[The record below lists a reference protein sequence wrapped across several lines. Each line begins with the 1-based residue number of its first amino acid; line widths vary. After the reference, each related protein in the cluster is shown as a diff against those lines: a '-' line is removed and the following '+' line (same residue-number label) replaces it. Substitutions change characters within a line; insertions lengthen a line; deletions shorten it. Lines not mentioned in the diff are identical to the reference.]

1 MPRTSAQ
8 PRRKSPTDKDR
19 LELRKRV
26 GVFVR
31 NRRQQL
37 DLSQGDIIEVL
48 GYVSRNSVSNIETGR
63 EGLPAKRIYAWAD
76 VLEVPRDAF
85 FRFVT
90 GETKRVE
97 SSGKGAE
104 TEAAAKV
111 STGENDLLAAFRKLP
126 SKYQKRIREQI
137 QEYSELARSS
147 PKSSRLPHPPAA
159 ASVASPG
166 PSAAWC

>member
-8 PRRKSPTDKDR
+8 PRRKPPTDKDR
-19 LELRKRV
+19 LDLRKRI

-31 NRRQQL
+31 TRRQQL
-37 DLSQGDIIEVL
+37 GLSQGDIIDVL

-90 GETKRVE
+90 GETKRVDQT
-97 SSGKGAE
+97 GKA
-104 TEAAAKV
+104 TEAEAANRS
-111 STGENDLLAAFRKLP
+111 STAESELVAAYRKLP
-126 SKYQKRIREQI
+126 AKYQRRIKEQI
-137 QEYSELARSS
+137 QEFSELARSG
-147 PKSSRLPHPPAA
+147 PKSR
-159 ASVASPG
+159 
-166 PSAAWC
+166 

>member
-8 PRRKSPTDKDR
+8 PRRKPPTDKDR
-19 LELRKRV
+19 QDLRKRI
-26 GVFVR
+26 GAYVR

-37 DLSQGDIIEVL
+37 NLSQGDIIEVL

-90 GETKRVE
+90 GEAKRVE
-97 SSGKGAE
+97 LNKV
-104 TEAAAKV
+104 TEGEVAAAAKV
-111 STGENDLLAAFRKLP
+111 STGETELLAAFRKLP
-126 SKYQKRIREQI
+126 AKYQRRIKEQV
-137 QEYSELARSS
+137 QEYAALARSA
-147 PKSSRLPHPPAA
+147 PKSTR
-159 ASVASPG
+159 
-166 PSAAWC
+166 

>member
-8 PRRKSPTDKDR
+8 PRRKPPTDKDT
-19 LELRKRV
+19 LDLRKRI

-31 NRRQQL
+31 TRRQQL
-37 DLSQGDIIEVL
+37 GLSQGDIIEVL

-90 GETKRVE
+90 GEIGRA
-97 SSGKGAE
+97 SGRE
-104 TEAAAKV
+104 R
-111 STGENDLLAAFRKLP
+111 GEI
-126 SKYQKRIREQI
+126 S
-137 QEYSELARSS
+137 
-147 PKSSRLPHPPAA
+147 
-159 ASVASPG
+159 G
-166 PSAAWC
+166 GG